1 MTRSQRGF
9 TLIEVLVATVILAI
23 LSVMAHRGVAETRL
37 AVERTREHMDRVRE
51 VQRAV
56 TLITADFRQLAPRP
70 VRVLVGDGYRPA
82 LERDPNA
89 INLVELSRAGWSN
102 TIGAP
107 RGTVQRVLYLVEGDK
122 LIRRHWQVTDATLA
136 NEPISRELLKDV
148 ESVQVRYMNAG
159 REWQEQWPPLG
170 TPAPIALRTRPLAV
184 EFLIV
189 LSDYG
194 EIRRVIE
201 VPG

>member
-1 MTRSQRGF
+1 MTRRLRGF

-23 LSVMAHRGVAETRL
+23 MSIMAHRGVAETRL
-37 AVERTREHMDRVRE
+37 AVERTRAHMERVRE
-51 VQRAV
+51 VQRAITV
-56 TLITADFRQLAPRP
+56 ITADFRQLAPRP
-70 VRVLVGDGYRPA
+70 VRALVGDGYRPS

-89 INLVELSRAGWSN
+89 VSLVELSRDGWPN

-107 RGTVQRVLYLVEGDK
+107 RGTVQRVLYLLEGDK
-122 LIRRHWQVTDATLA
+122 LVRRHWRVTDATLA
-136 NEPISRELLKDV
+136 NEPLSRDLLTGV
-148 ESVQVRYMNAG
+148 ERVQVRYLSSG

-184 EFLIV
+184 EVLVI

-194 EIRRVIE
+194 EIRRVVE

>member
-1 MTRSQRGF
+1 MMRRLRGF

-23 LSVMAHRGVAETRL
+23 LSIMAHRGVAETRL
-37 AVERTREHMDRVRE
+37 AVERTRGHMERVRE

-56 TLITADFRQLAPRP
+56 TLMTADFRQLAPRP
-70 VRVLVGDGYRPA
+70 VRALVGDGYRPA

-89 INLVELSRAGWSN
+89 INLVEMSRDGWPN

-107 RGTVQRVLYLVEGDK
+107 RGTVQRVLYLVEEDK

-136 NEPISRELLKDV
+136 NEPVSRELLSGV
-148 ESVQVRYMNAG
+148 EQVRIRYMNGG

-170 TPAPIALRTRPLAV
+170 MPAPIALRARPLAV
-184 EFLIV
+184 EFVIV
-189 LSDYG
+189 LADYG